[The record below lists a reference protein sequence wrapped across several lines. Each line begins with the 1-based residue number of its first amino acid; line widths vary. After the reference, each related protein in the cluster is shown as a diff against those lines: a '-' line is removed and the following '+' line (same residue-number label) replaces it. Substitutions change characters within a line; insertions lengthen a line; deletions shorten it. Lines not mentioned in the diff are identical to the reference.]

1 MRAARQAV
9 TNRAPYFCRR
19 SNKDRD
25 MKVLEILL
33 TALAAMSLT
42 WFIPSFVLL
51 HFYKRINTT
60 SEKIIEIKDQLIA
73 RNEREIAQLKS
84 DLLATKKKVS
94 DLLNDTQCPQN
105 TSDDG
110 SKNSKDNRQPLP

>member
-1 MRAARQAV
+1 
-9 TNRAPYFCRR
+9 
-19 SNKDRD
+19 

-60 SEKIIEIKDQLIA
+60 SEKIYRIA
-73 RNEREIAQLKS
+73 
-84 DLLATKKKVS
+84 LL
-94 DLLNDTQCPQN
+94 
-105 TSDDG
+105 
-110 SKNSKDNRQPLP
+110 